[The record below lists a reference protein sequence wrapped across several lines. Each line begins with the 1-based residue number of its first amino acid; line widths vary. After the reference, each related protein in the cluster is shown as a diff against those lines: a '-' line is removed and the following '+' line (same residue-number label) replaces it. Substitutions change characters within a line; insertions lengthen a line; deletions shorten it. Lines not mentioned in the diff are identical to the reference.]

1 VTGGVA
7 FAEIS
12 GSFAYAGSLYFCPG
26 SSSGAACVSS
36 STSTVATATTAVTW
50 SDTRVGST
58 VGAGWETEIA
68 PRWKVRGEY
77 RYTDFGSYTKTFG
90 LTTRCT
96 GSSAAASSC
105 TGTPSSSVS
114 IDLKESFHTFRIGL
128 AFDL

>member
-1 VTGGVA
+1 M
-7 FAEIS
+7 
-12 GSFAYAGSLYFCPG
+12 
-26 SSSGAACVSS
+26 
-36 STSTVATATTAVTW
+36 TW
-50 SDTRVGST
+50 SDTRIGST

-114 IDLKESFHTFRIGL
+114 IDLKESFHTFRDRSRFRPVITTLG
-128 AFDL
+128 A